1 MSPSNFIQAWDWIK
15 IPEFLISILCLSGIV
30 FCLVTGD
37 AAYIQWIKSS
47 FMSSA
52 YSVLICLCSLT
63 LFFLLNLLVVYILS
77 KFFDHRRRQGFLFYF
92 TLFAILIF
100 GVLAN
105 VRPISEYTLELSSSI
120 EDIFAVK
127 VISLMGANALLYYFL
142 YKLAQDLSAE
152 SALLYV
158 KTSRFKKGTES
169 GYLKEK
175 TIWLFFSQ
183 TSTVFYYLFS
193 FSLIPDLLL
202 ERHSDINGIMGTLF
216 VELREVGWTDK
227 FWISFFT
234 MLPIILLVRY
244 ALEAPLRNWEGKRRL
259 TTE

>member
-1 MSPSNFIQAWDWIK
+1 MSPSNFIQTWHWIK
-15 IPEFLISILCLSGIV
+15 VPEFLISILCLSGIV
-30 FCLVTGD
+30 LCMVIGE
-37 AAYIQWIKSS
+37 AAYIQWIKSAL
-47 FMSSA
+47 MSSA

-77 KFFDHRRRQGFLFYF
+77 KFFDARRQQDFLFYCA
-92 TLFAILIF
+92 LFAILILS
-100 GVLAN
+100 VLAN

-127 VISLMGANALLYYFL
+127 VLSLMGANALLYYFL

-152 SALLYV
+152 SSLLYV

-169 GYLKEK
+169 NYLKEK
-175 TIWLFFSQ
+175 TTWLFFSQ

-202 ERHSDINGIMGTLF
+202 ELHSDINGIMGTLF
-216 VELREVGWTDK
+216 VELREAGWTDK
-227 FWISFFT
+227 FWISLFT
-234 MLPIILLVRY
+234 MLPVILLIRY
-244 ALEAPLRNWEGKRRL
+244 ALETPLRSWEGKRRL
-259 TTE
+259 